1 MQNYPLP
8 LSSFNFS
15 TDSTSETVT
24 KTFGVKV
31 QSVENS
37 IALEDDANYNLRLN
51 LASQP
56 EDSSFRY
63 TNRDLRLS
71 IADPDSKLIIILFV
85 VKYNF
90 LSAIH

>member
-8 LSSFNFS
+8 VSSFDFS
-15 TDSTSETVT
+15 TNLPSETVT
-24 KTFGVKV
+24 KRFGVKV

-56 EDSSFRY
+56 EDSAFHY

-71 IADPDSKLIIILFV
+71 IADPDGKLI
-85 VKYNF
+85 K
-90 LSAIH
+90 